1 MFRSCHRATVPRGAG
16 RRRDLRRL
24 SEVSTFL
31 NTLHVLAAVLLVG
44 PLVAIPF
51 AARRAITRRSAYGV
65 RVSGNLLALFG
76 AGSLLVAGLGVATVL
91 ADDQW
96 ELTTPWVLIA
106 TTLYGVALGL
116 IWVYAVPALRRAAHL
131 LAAAA
136 EPVAGGPAVAE
147 PVAGGPA
154 VAEPVAGGPV
164 AGGDPEPGAGPEPG
178 GGPEP
183 EPVAAAA
190 PATPAPAAPE
200 RVYLISARVAGAGWL
215 LLVTFAAI
223 TILMTTRPA

>member
-1 MFRSCHRATVPRGAG
+1 
-16 RRRDLRRL
+16 
-24 SEVSTFL
+24 VSTFL

-147 PVAGGPA
+147 PVAGGP
-154 VAEPVAGGPV
+154 V